1 MKKEY
6 TTPLCRM
13 VPLRPHIL
21 NNSSPGNEYYD
32 NQGKIRFRQREINAE
47 DAD

>member
-1 MKKEY
+1 MKKKY

-21 NNSSPGNEYYD
+21 NNPSPGNEYYD
-32 NQGKIRFRQREINAE
+32 NQGKIRFRKEEINAGY
-47 DAD
+47 AD